1 MNEKIR
7 HKKWWQF
14 DDLSENSARFLKC
27 VWPYWGIMHL
37 MVKIHLQLLVP
48 LLPSFDISERS
59 IQQVP
64 ITSSF
69 VTSLKDFKNKRKK
82 YIYGIE
88 NSSSDNI
95 LKFEGKPRCWNLILG
110 CSLFISTKLILWLK
124 FSKNFRKIQLF
135 FFLSQLHSENY
146 FQISIL

>member
-1 MNEKIR
+1 
-7 HKKWWQF
+7 
-14 DDLSENSARFLKC
+14 
-27 VWPYWGIMHL
+27 MHL

-69 VTSLKDFKNKRKK
+69 GTSLKDFKNKRKK

-88 NSSSDNI
+88 NSSSDNS
-95 LKFEGKPRCWNLILG
+95 LKFEGKSRCWNLILG

-124 FSKNFRKIQLF
+124 FSKNFRKIQMLF
-135 FFLSQLHSENY
+135 FLFLNCIVKIIFKLVYYELLSFLSHH
-146 FQISIL
+146 QIFRHN